1 MCTFYNEA
9 CQLQSEV
16 DLFLVVAQ
24 KVIESFTIKSFE

>member
-9 CQLQSEV
+9 CQLQAEV

-24 KVIESFTIKSFE
+24 KVIEGFTIKSFE